1 MSDACEQFDRTPIG
15 AARQLVNEL
24 LAHDVRD
31 AVLAPGSRSGP
42 LALALHAADQQGLL
56 RLHVRV
62 DEREA
67 AFLALGL
74 AKRAHRAVP
83 VVTTSG
89 TAVANLH
96 PALLEAHHASVPL
109 MAVTADRPERLR
121 GTGANQTTEQRQIF
135 GPIPFVAGIDALC
148 SRWPR
153 HAPVHLNL
161 EFDEPLLT
169 PTSWDFEP
177 AHEPAHEPITT
188 SRGAEGATAEDG
200 REAVRLAQGPP
211 TVVVA
216 GDDAGPNARIL
227 ARDSGWPLLAEP
239 SSGARNGDA
248 LVSYRLLLEHASLAG
263 QIQRVVSFGHATLS
277 RPVTALL
284 GRTDIDLVHIG
295 TQANLAVPAG
305 PRVRFAS
312 AVSAEP
318 ADSGAREWLAAWQSA
333 DRVATEAVDELRSRD
348 DASPW
353 GLAATVAAAL
363 PPGGLLVAGSSN
375 PIRDLD
381 LVARPYPPGQQRY
394 VMANRGLSGIDG
406 TVSTAIGAAL
416 SRTHSRVL
424 AFIGDLTF
432 LHGSNGLLMGPG
444 EPRPDLTIV
453 VAADDGGAIFAG
465 LEQGAPEY
473 ADAFERVF
481 ATPTGADIGALCH
494 AFNISHRRVR
504 PPELERALA
513 TPAGGIEVIEVPID
527 RFERRTYARRVSE
540 ATRAALAQTGM

>member
-1 MSDACEQFDRTPIG
+1 MSETGEHIDRTPMDT
-15 AARQLVNEL
+15 ARHLVNEL
-24 LAHDVRD
+24 LAHRVRE

-74 AKRAHRAVP
+74 AKRAHVAVP

-96 PALLEAHHASVPL
+96 PALLEAHHAGVPL
-109 MAVTADRPERLR
+109 MAVTADRPARLR
-121 GTGANQTTEQRQIF
+121 GTGANQTTEQRRIF
-135 GPIPFVAGIDALC
+135 GPVGFVTGIDELC
-148 SRWPR
+148 GHWPR
-153 HAPVHLNL
+153 RAPVHLNV

-169 PTSWDFEP
+169 PTNWDF
-177 AHEPAHEPITT
+177 APAHEPIDPTAAMAQIDAT
-188 SRGAEGATAEDG
+188 SADSRA
-200 REAVRLAQGPP
+200 AVQLEQGPS

-216 GDDAGPNARIL
+216 GDDAGPDARIL

-239 SSGARNGDA
+239 SSGARNDDA
-248 LVSYRLLLEHASLAG
+248 LISYRLVLEHASLAH

-277 RPVTALL
+277 RPVTSLL
-284 GRTDIDLVHIG
+284 GRTDIDIIHVG
-295 TQANLAVPAG
+295 TQQNLAVPAASNI
-305 PRVRFAS
+305 RFAS

-318 ADSGAREWLAAWQSA
+318 ADPEALEWLKAWQRA
-333 DRVATEAVDELRSRD
+333 DRAVTEAIDDLRSRD
-348 DASPW
+348 DANPW
-353 GLAATVAAAL
+353 DIAATISAAV
-363 PPGGLLVAGSSN
+363 PPAGLLVVGSSN

-381 LVARPYPPGQQRY
+381 LVARPYSSGQRRY

-416 SRTHSRVL
+416 SRTHSRAL
-424 AFIGDLTF
+424 AFLGDLTF
-432 LHGSNGLLMGPG
+432 LHGSNGLLIGPG

-453 VAADDGGAIFAG
+453 VATDDGGSIFAG
-465 LEQGAPEY
+465 LEQGAPAF
-473 ADAFERVF
+473 ADGFERVF
-481 ATPTGADIGALCH
+481 GTPTGTDIGALCR
-494 AFNISHRRVR
+494 AYDIAHRRVH

-513 TPAGGIEVIEVPID
+513 TPAGGIEVLEVPID
-527 RFERRTYARRVSE
+527 RSGRRAYAQRI
-540 ATRAALAQTGM
+540 ADAARTALVQIGM